1 MFRRARVDRGR
12 LDALERIEAWT
23 RARFGL
29 GPDAV
34 VLVGEATCLQ
44 PGYPPLET
52 TVRFWI
58 AGERYRFTIFKSAD
72 AVFEDD
78 VPIAWLLPSLLDDG
92 DAGCC

>member
-29 GPDAV
+29 DRDVIVMVTESP
-34 VLVGEATCLQ
+34 CRQ

-58 AGERYRFTIFKSAD
+58 DGARYRITVFKAAD
-72 AVFEDD
+72 AVGENDLP
-78 VPIAWLLPSLLDDG
+78 VAWLLPSLLDDG
-92 DAGCC
+92 EAGCC